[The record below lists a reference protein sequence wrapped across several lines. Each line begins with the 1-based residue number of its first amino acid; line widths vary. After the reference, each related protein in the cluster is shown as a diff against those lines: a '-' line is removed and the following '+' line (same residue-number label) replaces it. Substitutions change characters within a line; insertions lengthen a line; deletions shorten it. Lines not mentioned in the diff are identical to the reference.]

1 MAKKLQLPDG
11 PVYDSSG
18 NIVGFGKQRFNQ
30 PISPTMQN
38 VTKRAVDLKRLA
50 MPLDALSI
58 PLPGSQENLTKDTLY
73 SKNSNPSPPEEWV
86 NGQKEMQKNID
97 QFYNFSLQQKAQRYG
112 EVPSRP
118 EEDHFDVRQ
127 TSVVFPKWDDMKKD
141 NSQQWVDLLKP
152 DTSGLEKF
160 GGDVKEVLRRLI
172 FGQPKSQVA
181 TSSIPQVLAAQQQTA
196 TPTPTPTQA
205 PNPTPTPPPDKS
217 ALPYF
222 EAINN
227 SAKEKNIP
235 QDILYRVLRK
245 ESMGFNPDVING
257 NIKSPAGAMG
267 IAQFMPKTA
276 EGIGLDPLNPDEAIP
291 AAAKYLAAKFKEFGS
306 WELALA
312 AYNAGG
318 GTVYDYMNGTN
329 KTGGNPNHLITGGV
343 PPYQETENYVK
354 SILEGLDI

>member
-18 NIVGFGKQRFNQ
+18 NIIGFGQKRYSQ
-30 PISPTMQN
+30 PMGNTMQQVIKQSAAREALTPPLEADNTVSQKLMEGTRFLKDKRPAQNREQIQQRNQNEENIQQIYKFFGGGPQGAIVREASSGNLPKFEPYPEGN
-38 VTKRAVDLKRLA
+38 VKKWT
-50 MPLDALSI
+50 
-58 PLPGSQENLTKDTLY
+58 
-73 SKNSNPSPPEEWV
+73 
-86 NGQKEMQKNID
+86 
-97 QFYNFSLQQKAQRYG
+97 
-112 EVPSRP
+112 
-118 EEDHFDVRQ
+118 DVLFQ
-127 TSVVFPKWDDMKKD
+127 
-141 NSQQWVDLLKP
+141 KP

-160 GGDVKEVLRRLI
+160 GGEVKEVLRRLI

-181 TSSIPQVLAAQQQTA
+181 TSSIPQVLAAHQQTA
-196 TPTPTPTQA
+196 APTPTPTPTQA
-205 PNPTPTPPPDKS
+205 PVPTLTPPPDKS

-222 EAINN
+222 EAINI
-227 SAKEKNIP
+227 SAKEKNVP